1 MRVLARP
8 ALERLQAIDSAVRRR
23 EWPNARALARELEV
37 TRRTIQRDIAFMR
50 RLRAPLEFDSVRNGY
65 YYTDPSYRLGYFPA
79 TEGELVALL
88 VAAQVMDQY
97 RGTPF
102 EQDLRKALAKISEI
116 LPATIE
122 VPLDALTGCLSV
134 LPRVQTTYDPEIF
147 RVLVTAVGHSRQVSM
162 VYWTAG
168 RNDTQ
173 RRTVD
178 PYHLFLAP
186 DDDWCLVGHCHLRNA
201 IRLFKV
207 QRVRAAAETG
217 ACFLRPAGFSARAY
231 MAQSFGT
238 IRGDGDFQVV
248 LRFTPA
254 YAGLIAEKQWHV
266 SQVVEPQPD
275 GTLILRL
282 HVNDLREIGRWVMY
296 WGPECEVLE
305 PPELIAM
312 VIADLQAVGRIY
324 RQPGASTTPQAGQAG
339 SRPPTNDN

>member
-1 MRVLARP
+1 MRVPTRP
-8 ALERLQAIDSAVRRR
+8 FLERIVWIDAAVRRR
-23 EWPNARALARELEV
+23 QWPNARTLASEFGMK
-37 TRRTIQRDIAFMR
+37 RRTIQRDIVFMRR

-65 YYTDPSYRLGYFPA
+65 YYTDPNFRLSLFEA
-79 TEGELVALL
+79 TEGELAALL
-88 VAAQVMDQY
+88 VSAQVMDHY

-102 EQDLRKALAKISEI
+102 EQDLRKALAKISSS
-116 LPATIE
+116 LPDTIE
-122 VPLDALTGCLSV
+122 IPLDELTSYLSV

-162 VYWTAG
+162 TYWTAG

-178 PYHLFLAP
+178 PYQLFLAP

-207 QRVRAAAETG
+207 QRVRSAEETG
-217 ACFLRPAGFSARAY
+217 ACFLRPAGFSAEAY
-231 MAQSFGT
+231 MAKSFGT

-254 YAGLIAEKQWHV
+254 YAGLIAEKQWHA

-282 HVNDLREIGRWVMY
+282 RVNDLREIVRWVLY
-296 WGPECEVLE
+296 WGPECLVLE
-305 PPELIAM
+305 PDELIAM
-312 VIADLQAVGRIY
+312 VISDLQAVGRIY
-324 RQPGASTTPQAGQAG
+324 RQPDATTTPRA
-339 SRPPTNDN
+339 DK